1 MQRSGIYA
9 VLLAIVVAFTGC
21 TQETQR
27 ETGEAFDETGQALES
42 AAEDTANVIEG
53 AVDGASDAVEEN
65 RAKPEPEVDPDLP
78 E

>member
-27 ETGEAFDETGQALES
+27 ETGEALNETGQALES
-42 AAEDTANVIEG
+42 AAEDTANVMEG

-65 RAKPEPEVDPDLP
+65 RAEPDPDLP